1 MKGEYDALATE
12 ALRIGFLMPERYK
25 AAYDQ
30 LISVPVQLC
39 ANLYGMYYA
48 QAMNRRLAAEGN
60 PEANRWADEVETRYR
75 RDSLLT
81 DYYHTR
87 ISGGKWNHLMG
98 QVHIGYTSWNN
109 PEKQAVPETVRVH
122 EAAERPEYTFEERD
136 GYAAMEAEHWTRAVA
151 DGKTQW
157 SVIPDFGKT
166 LSGVTTLP
174 VTETPEKM
182 YLEYDVETER
192 AGKVCVELALA
203 PTLNFNHNRGLR
215 YAVSFDGEKE
225 QIVNFN
231 GHYRGELDEW
241 QRSHIILSHTAHEL
255 KEAGRHT
262 LRIRPLDPGIVIE
275 RIQIDAG
282 GLKKT
287 FLGAPETLKRP

>member
-1 MKGEYDALATE
+1 MRDEYNALALK
-12 ALRIGFLMPERYK
+12 ALSIGYLMPEQYR

-30 LISVPVQLC
+30 LISFPVQAC
-39 ANLYGMYYA
+39 ANLYNMYYA
-48 QAMNRRLAAEGN
+48 QAQNKRLAAERN
-60 PEANRWADEVETRYR
+60 PEANRWADRVEACFK
-75 RDSLLT
+75 RDAELT
-81 DYYHTR
+81 DYYHRR
-87 ISGGKWNHLMG
+87 ISNGKWNHLMG

-109 PEKQAVPETVRVH
+109 PEKQVMPAVTRIAVE
-122 EAAERPEYTFEERD
+122 EERPEYVFEEKN
-136 GYAAMEAEHWTRAVA
+136 GYIAMEAEHWTRAVA

-174 VTETPEKM
+174 VTETPEEM
-182 YLEYDVETER
+182 YLEYDMETEH

-215 YAVSFDGEKE
+215 YAISFDGGTE
-225 QIVNFN
+225 QVVNFN
-231 GHYRGELDEW
+231 GHYKGELDEW
-241 QRSHIILSHTAHEL
+241 QRNHIILSRTVHEL

-287 FLGAPETLKRP
+287 YLGAPETLKEE